1 MPLVEQGER
10 IFARDPDCPMCDS
23 MDVDLVEEEDN
34 SLLGLFICNEY
45 DQVFKCRRC
54 SYQWTESSG

>member
-34 SLLGLFICNEY
+34 CNEY
-45 DQVFKCRRC
+45 DQVFRCRRC